1 MINRI
6 ICMLSLCVTCLFL
19 YIYIL
24 NILTKIKDYI
34 EFTVIYFY
42 IWIVNQISLVY
53 YNKKKLIIQLLFD
66 KINKHDKKK
75 KN

>member
-53 YNKKKLIIQLLFD
+53 YNKKKVNNTVAI
-66 KINKHDKKK
+66 
-75 KN
+75 